1 MFDMAIRGKEL
12 RHDGKMITPI
22 HAKEHFRGVC
32 STKRE
37 EGGRSG
43 PLPCLWSSGD
53 GCRRSENEGC
63 GISYS
68 ILAMENHQVKQ
79 FLG

>member
-32 STKRE
+32 STNCE
-37 EGGRSG
+37 EGGKSG
-43 PLPCLWSSGD
+43 PLPCLWSSGEEEVRMRVVRIA
-53 GCRRSENEGC
+53 C
-63 GISYS
+63 
-68 ILAMENHQVKQ
+68 LTLTMENNQVKQ

>member
-12 RHDGKMITPI
+12 RHDGKMITPF

-37 EGGRSG
+37 EGGISG

-53 GCRRSENEGC
+53 GEGELRMR
-63 GISYS
+63 
-68 ILAMENHQVKQ
+68 ILEYHIQH
-79 FLG
+79 